1 MHNIIKYQFIKNFQ
15 NNMRAIA
22 SKNHSKIN
30 SVVKFILVTLLTFG
44 ITITWSSLGWAQIP
58 FLPNIQQTENQGP
71 IFDWFNRPYKCG
83 NLMCSKVWFNGRP
96 LITVAAP
103 SANTEENQS
112 AISTAKQRAKTVE
125 INLQQVLKIVLQ
137 SKNSKIPNSSP
148 PNSTPTSNNQLPEK
162 PSDFDQPLLAKPT
175 LTPKAKELQTRIQ
188 KITPNID
195 IIRKDNINSQGT
207 NQSLNLH
214 PQTPKIEVG
223 TLNNLTVI
231 YAPEQPGLTTQT
243 ILTVTK
249 YDVVANFANNELQLA
264 NIWQNRILQELSNA
278 LKEREYY
285 KKKLYIII
293 AQVSIII
300 ASMIIISSVLKWIQ
314 KRLKAKIE
322 LLKQKIKELEQ
333 SLQVNPEEKSIENYQ
348 STANTANTQAA
359 ESSINFNKE
368 SLLHSNLEITSLS
381 ILLAM
386 VENAPLAFL
395 NQLEYIWSALP
406 KVSLKRQF
414 LLKKQKNITVLLE
427 QILMWAQVFIW
438 VGGISLIVAMFP
450 QTRALYSFLLTQYV
464 QFLLIWVIASITDKA
479 TYFLIDFWLDK
490 WATQAQ
496 QGSLVPERYTMRVN
510 TYSGA
515 LKQATSVVIYS
526 IAILFTVQAIGISLA
541 GIGIIGI
548 TLTYV
553 FKAKVDNLI
562 NGCLILW
569 TDQYAVGDVVQIGN
583 VTGLV
588 EHINLYLTQ
597 LRGAEGRLITIPNGS
612 FEVVQNLTKDW
623 SRVDFRV
630 EIAYSADARK
640 ALNTIEEV
648 SEQMR
653 NEPEWQDKILE
664 PAIILGV
671 DNISHTGILIQIWI
685 KTAPIQQFAVGREFR
700 LRIKQAFDQEGIAI
714 GVPQQSVNLQNYPNN
729 TNSDRNKGD
738 NSYLSALGGGE

>member
-15 NNMRAIA
+15 NNMRVIA
-22 SKNHSKIN
+22 GKNHSKIH
-30 SVVKFILVTLLTFG
+30 SAVKFILVTLLTFG
-44 ITITWSSLGWAQIP
+44 ITITWSSVAWAQIP
-58 FLPNIQQTENQGP
+58 FLPNIQQTDNQGP
-71 IFDWFNRPYKCG
+71 IFDWFNRPYQCG

-137 SKNSKIPNSSP
+137 SKNSKIPNPSP

-175 LTPKAKELQTRIQ
+175 LTPKVKELQTRIQ
-188 KITPNID
+188 NITPNID

-231 YAPEQPGLTTQT
+231 YAPEQPGLTKQT

-249 YDVVANFANNELQLA
+249 YDVVANFANSELQLA
-264 NIWQNRILQELSNA
+264 KIWQNRIIQELSNA

-285 KKKLYIII
+285 NKKLYIII

-496 QGSLVPERYTMRVN
+496 QGSLVPERYTKRVN

-526 IAILFTVQAIGISLA
+526 IAILYTIQAIGVSLA
-541 GIGIIGI
+541 GIGILGI
-548 TLTYV
+548 ALTYV
-553 FKAKVDNLI
+553 FKAKVDNMI

-569 TDQYAVGDVVQIGN
+569 TDQYAVGDVVQIGD
-583 VTGLV
+583 VTGIV

-597 LRGAEGRLITIPNGS
+597 LRGA
-612 FEVVQNLTKDW
+612 
-623 SRVDFRV
+623 
-630 EIAYSADARK
+630 
-640 ALNTIEEV
+640 
-648 SEQMR
+648 
-653 NEPEWQDKILE
+653 
-664 PAIILGV
+664 
-671 DNISHTGILIQIWI
+671 
-685 KTAPIQQFAVGREFR
+685 
-700 LRIKQAFDQEGIAI
+700 
-714 GVPQQSVNLQNYPNN
+714 
-729 TNSDRNKGD
+729 
-738 NSYLSALGGGE
+738 